1 MVALVYT
8 MYEIMEKFVEDI
20 IHLKWMT
27 PKSKLVIIGGIMI
40 NADHEK
46 SDRFLP
52 LMFEIRTQ
60 TSTEDLFEDV
70 FGKRPENIYKKV
82 KKAIKV

>member
-8 MYEIMEKFVEDI
+8 MYKIMEKFIEDI

-40 NADHEK
+40 NEDHEK

-52 LMFEIRTQ
+52 LMFEIKNQ
-60 TSTEDLFEDV
+60 DSTEDVFE
-70 FGKRPENIYKKV
+70 
-82 KKAIKV
+82 

>member
-1 MVALVYT
+1 
-8 MYEIMEKFVEDI
+8 
-20 IHLKWMT
+20 
-27 PKSKLVIIGGIMI
+27 MI

-52 LMFEIRTQ
+52 IMFEIRTQ

-82 KKAIKV
+82 KKTSKA

>member
-1 MVALVYT
+1 MYK

-20 IHLKWMT
+20 IHLDWMSK
-27 PKSKLVIIGGIMI
+27 KSQLAIIGGIMI

-52 LMFEIRTQ
+52 MMFEIRTQ

-82 KKAIKV
+82 KKTSKA